1 MEQNANDHLKKYIN
15 LVEFI
20 GSFLPPNCE
29 IVLHDINNID
39 KSIVAMKNSYISE
52 REIGGPITDFGLML
66 LKDKVY
72 EKKDYILNYSSR
84 TKNGKILRSSTYFIK
99 DDDNKLIA
107 MLCVNI
113 DLSET
118 KTISNFFD
126 RFLSVYLNNKS
137 VNLNSD
143 TDNEIIEDNNTKND
157 VDIIEHF
164 ENSVDDI
171 VGNIVKQ
178 NIAKLNIPPE
188 RLSAE
193 ERIGIVNVLNENGI
207 FLIKGSVAEAAK
219 QLKVSENTIYRYIN
233 KINS

>member
-1 MEQNANDHLKKYIN
+1 MEQNNNDYLKKYIN

-39 KSIVAMKNSYISE
+39 RSIVAMKNNYISG
-52 REIGGPITDFGLML
+52 REIGAPITDFGLML

-72 EKKDYILNYSSR
+72 EKKDYILNYSSK

-107 MLCVNI
+107 LLCVNI

-118 KTISNFFD
+118 KTIEHFFD

-143 TDNEIIEDNNTKND
+143 TDNEIMEDNNTKND

-171 VGNIVKQ
+171 VGNVVKQ
-178 NIAKLNIPPE
+178 NLAKLNIPPE

-193 ERIGIVNVLNENGI
+193 ERIEIVDKLNENGI
-207 FLIKGSVAEAAK
+207 FLIKGAVAEAAK

-233 KINS
+233 KLNS

>member
-1 MEQNANDHLKKYIN
+1 MEQNNNDYLKKYIN

-39 KSIVAMKNSYISE
+39 KSIVAMKNNYISG
-52 REIGGPITDFGLML
+52 REIGAPITDFGLML

-72 EKKDYILNYSSR
+72 EKKDYILNYSSK

-118 KTISNFFD
+118 KTIENFFD
-126 RFLSVYLNNKS
+126 RFFSVYLNN
-137 VNLNSD
+137 N
-143 TDNEIIEDNNTKND
+143 TDNEKTDVENIKND

-171 VGNIVKQ
+171 VENIVKQ
-178 NIAKLNIPPE
+178 NLTKLNIPPE

-193 ERIGIVNVLNENGI
+193 ERIEIVDKLNENGI
-207 FLIKGSVAEAAK
+207 FLIKGAVAEAAK

-233 KINS
+233 KLNS

>member
-1 MEQNANDHLKKYIN
+1 MEQNANDYLKKYIN

-39 KSIVAMKNSYISE
+39 KSIVAMKNNYISG
-52 REIGGPITDFGLML
+52 REIGAPITDFGLML

-72 EKKDYILNYSSR
+72 EKKDYILNYSSK

-118 KTISNFFD
+118 KTIESFFD
-126 RFLSVYLNNKS
+126 RFFSVYLNN
-137 VNLNSD
+137 N
-143 TDNEIIEDNNTKND
+143 TDNEIIKDDNVKND

-171 VGNIVKQ
+171 VGNVVKQ
-178 NIAKLNIPPE
+178 NLAKLNIPPE
-188 RLSAE
+188 RLSAD
-193 ERIGIVNVLNENGI
+193 ERIEIVDKLNENGI